1 MVMVKVILMVVLMVM
16 VMVKVILML
25 MVMVAPPYYIKVEEP
40 VDCIEDCKH

>member
-1 MVMVKVILMVVLMVM
+1 MKILMVM